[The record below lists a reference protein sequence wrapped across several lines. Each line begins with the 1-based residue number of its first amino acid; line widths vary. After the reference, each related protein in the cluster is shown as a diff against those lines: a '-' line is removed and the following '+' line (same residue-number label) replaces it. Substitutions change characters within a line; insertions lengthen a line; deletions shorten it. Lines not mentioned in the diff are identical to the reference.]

1 MSSLA
6 TGLVPGAESLD
17 YTKAGNMIEVM
28 YKFQSST
35 WNELVDKMPKLESVV
50 NNTMSE
56 VSHLNNFLG
65 VDIGAHPWNLLTDAL
80 AAASIARS
88 YYRSTDS
95 GTCRFDTVYQRE
107 TFTGRRRWS
116 GNE

>member
-1 MSSLA
+1 MEA
-6 TGLVPGAESLD
+6 VGDAEFRHAAD
-17 YTKAGNMIEVM
+17 
-28 YKFQSST
+28 
-35 WNELVDKMPKLESVV
+35 DVV
-50 NNTMSE
+50 E
-56 VSHLNNFLG
+56 HV
-65 VDIGAHPWNLLTDAL
+65 
-80 AAASIARS
+80 AAAGHHEADVLEPFEHFGGGFDRRS